1 MIYDVSQER
10 SLRLR
15 EHRVATARDSGGFVR
30 RGFVALTVSLGLGCS
45 VLAAAQTPNSPMV
58 SDARC
63 VVVAM
68 HMATLNTPQQRSTGV
83 MLAIYYLG
91 RLDGRAP
98 RADTESLIEKEAG
111 KMTPAEL
118 RSDAVLCGKALTA
131 KGQEMTR
138 IGADLSG
145 KGSR

>member
-1 MIYDVSQER
+1 MIFDASR
-10 SLRLR
+10 GCLRRLP
-15 EHRVATARDSGGFVR
+15 EHRVTTVKDGSAFAR
-30 RGFVALTVSLGLGCS
+30 RGWVALFACLGFGCS
-45 VLAAAQTPNSPMV
+45 LLAVAQAPDDPAV

-68 HMATLNTPQQRSTGV
+68 HMATLNAPQQQRTGV

-91 RLDGRAP
+91 RLDGRSP
-98 RADTESLIEKEAG
+98 QEDTERLIEKEAG

-118 RSDAVLCGKALTA
+118 RSDAVLCEKVLSA

-138 IGADLSG
+138 IGANLSG
-145 KGSR
+145 R

>member
-1 MIYDVSQER
+1 MIFDALQGR
-10 SLRLR
+10 SPSLL
-15 EHRVATARDSGGFVR
+15 EHRVTTVRDRSTFARKGWVPLFACLGF
-30 RGFVALTVSLGLGCS
+30 GCS
-45 VLAAAQTPNSPMV
+45 LLGAAAVPDDQAV

-68 HMATLNTPQQRSTGV
+68 HMATLNAPQQRSTGV

-91 RLDGRAP
+91 RLDGRSP
-98 RADTESLIEKEAG
+98 QADTEKLIEAEAG

-118 RSDAVLCGKALTA
+118 RSDAVQCGKVLTA

-145 KGSR
+145 EGSR